1 MRTEIEKA
9 IKKTFTC
16 FDVLAFLAKS
26 KRIKRGKLKIII
38 KWKSIKES
46 KS

>member
-26 KRIKRGKLKIII
+26 KKNKKRKTENYHQVENYQGK
-38 KWKSIKES
+38 
-46 KS
+46 